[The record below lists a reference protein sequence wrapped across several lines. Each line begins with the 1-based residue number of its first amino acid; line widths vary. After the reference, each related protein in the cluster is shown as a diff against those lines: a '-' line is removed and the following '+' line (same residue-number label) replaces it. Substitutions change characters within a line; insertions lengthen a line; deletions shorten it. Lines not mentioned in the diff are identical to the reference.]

1 MKEAELVVVAEYNNA
16 VEAEMARNILACA
29 GIQSYID
36 GENMTTIYPGVIHSR
51 LLVSEDDYSEAKT
64 LLRIRE

>member
-1 MKEAELVVVAEYNNA
+1 MYDEELVVVAEYGSA

-29 GIQSYID
+29 GIESYVN
-36 GENMTTIYPGVIHSR
+36 GEYMTTIYPGVIRSR
-51 LLVSEDDYSEAKT
+51 LLVSTDKYKQAKI